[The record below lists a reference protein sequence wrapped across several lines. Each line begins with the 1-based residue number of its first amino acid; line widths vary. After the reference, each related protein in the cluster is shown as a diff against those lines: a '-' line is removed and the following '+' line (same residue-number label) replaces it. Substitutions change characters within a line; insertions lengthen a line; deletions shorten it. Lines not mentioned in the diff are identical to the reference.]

1 MPRFVQHFRST
12 VMVRLQLPTP
22 PPSTLQ
28 ERASDRALACTLPR
42 AFARNSSCLQPFL
55 VLVGNIQPA
64 MLQGAEQ
71 EVSLSLSKPQPVP
84 VCKRSDYLVW

>member
-1 MPRFVQHFRST
+1 MPRFVHHFRST

-28 ERASDRALACTLPR
+28 ERASDRALACSR
-42 AFARNSSCLQPFL
+42 GFARFSSCLQPFL
-55 VLVGNIQPA
+55 VLVRNFQPA

-71 EVSLSLSKPQPVP
+71 EARRAQSKPQPVP
-84 VCKRSDYLVW
+84 VCKRSEYLVF